1 MRQAYHVDLPYP
13 KLDQLQPDL
22 CAAEIIAPAYAS
34 MSSELGAILQYLYH
48 HFQYTERGMEKYATA
63 MEDIAISEM
72 THFDLLGTALI
83 RLGVDPVFTARPP
96 RRYDYFNTSRI
107 AYSTYPQKMLLD
119 DIQGERMAIA
129 QYEDM
134 ICRFHP
140 LPGAERAGCRAISP
154 RIRLIPLFYTR
165 SLQKTGGSAASCR
178 QWLPLIL

>member
-134 ICRFHP
+134 ICR
-140 LPGAERAGCRAISP
+140 LRNEEVAALIQRIVMDER
-154 RIRLIPLFYTR
+154 LHV
-165 SLQKTGGSAASCR
+165 Q
-178 QWLPLIL
+178 ILSGLLEELDSQPSVPC

>member
-134 ICRFHP
+134 ICHLRNEEVAA
-140 LPGAERAGCRAISP
+140 LIQRIVMDER
-154 RIRLIPLFYTR
+154 LHV
-165 SLQKTGGSAASCR
+165 Q
-178 QWLPLIL
+178 ILSGLLEELDSQPSVPC

>member
-72 THFDLLGTALI
+72 THFELLGTALI

-107 AYSTYPQKMLLD
+107 AYSTYSQKMLLD

-134 ICRFHP
+134 ICR
-140 LPGAERAGCRAISP
+140 LRNEEVAALIQRIVMDER
-154 RIRLIPLFYTR
+154 LHV
-165 SLQKTGGSAASCR
+165 Q
-178 QWLPLIL
+178 ILSGLLEELDSQPSVPC

>member
-134 ICRFHP
+134 ICR
-140 LPGAERAGCRAISP
+140 LRNEEVAALIQRIVMDER
-154 RIRLIPLFYTR
+154 LHV
-165 SLQKTGGSAASCR
+165 Q
-178 QWLPLIL
+178 ILSGLLEELESQPSVPC

>member
-1 MRQAYHVDLPYP
+1 
-13 KLDQLQPDL
+13 
-22 CAAEIIAPAYAS
+22 
-34 MSSELGAILQYLYH
+34 
-48 HFQYTERGMEKYATA
+48 

-134 ICRFHP
+134 ICR
-140 LPGAERAGCRAISP
+140 LRNEEVAALIQRIVMDER
-154 RIRLIPLFYTR
+154 LHV
-165 SLQKTGGSAASCR
+165 Q
-178 QWLPLIL
+178 ILSGLLEELDSQPSVPC

>member
-134 ICRFHP
+134 ICR
-140 LPGAERAGCRAISP
+140 LRNEEVAALIQRIAMDER
-154 RIRLIPLFYTR
+154 LHV
-165 SLQKTGGSAASCR
+165 Q
-178 QWLPLIL
+178 ILSGLLEELDSQPSVPC

>member
-72 THFDLLGTALI
+72 THFELLGTALI

-134 ICRFHP
+134 ICR
-140 LPGAERAGCRAISP
+140 LRNEEVAALIQRIVMDER
-154 RIRLIPLFYTR
+154 LHV
-165 SLQKTGGSAASCR
+165 Q
-178 QWLPLIL
+178 ILSGLLEELDSQPSVPC

>member
-34 MSSELGAILQYLYH
+34 MSSELGAILQNLYH

-134 ICRFHP
+134 ICR
-140 LPGAERAGCRAISP
+140 LRNEEVAALIQRIVMDER
-154 RIRLIPLFYTR
+154 LHV
-165 SLQKTGGSAASCR
+165 Q
-178 QWLPLIL
+178 ILSGLLEELDSQPSVPC

>member
-63 MEDIAISEM
+63 MEDIAISDM

-134 ICRFHP
+134 ICR
-140 LPGAERAGCRAISP
+140 LRNEEVAALIQRIVMDER
-154 RIRLIPLFYTR
+154 LHV
-165 SLQKTGGSAASCR
+165 Q
-178 QWLPLIL
+178 ILSGLLEELDSQPSVPC

>member
-22 CAAEIIAPAYAS
+22 CAAEIIAPSYAS

-134 ICRFHP
+134 ICR
-140 LPGAERAGCRAISP
+140 LRNEEVAALIQRIVMDER
-154 RIRLIPLFYTR
+154 LHV
-165 SLQKTGGSAASCR
+165 Q
-178 QWLPLIL
+178 ILSGLLEELDSQPSVPC